1 MARNYRF
8 TIGTFEA
15 VAVVKPT
22 AANTGATGTLTT
34 LSGDQLITVAG
45 TTIEDKDIY
54 GKVTVRAA
62 NVTLRNC
69 RIRGNA
75 TQASNSG
82 LVDAT
87 HASVSNLLIED
98 CTLAASTPS
107 VWWTGIIGHNYTA
120 RRCNISQVVDG
131 FGVYNTSSPS
141 AQSGV
146 LIELN
151 YVHDLSCISP
161 DPNHSDGKTHNDVVQ
176 IQGGG
181 YVVIRNNHF
190 DATPS
195 STSTAGVKPT
205 SCVMITPNVSACPGN
220 VITGNWLYGVSAA
233 VINVS
238 PKSKGSSTTA
248 WIADNRF
255 GPTVGYPMLL
265 DNSQLTFAGLPTT
278 TGLDTNNG
286 NVYDATDLP
295 VKVYRQTV

>member
-1 MARNYRF
+1 MSRNFRF

-15 VAVVKPT
+15 VAVVKPS
-22 AANTGATGTLTT
+22 ASNTGATGTLST
-34 LSGDQLITVAG
+34 LSGDQVVTVAG

-75 TQASNSG
+75 TQSSNSG

-87 HASVSNLLIED
+87 HSSVSNLLIED
-98 CTLAASTPS
+98 CTLAAGTPS
-107 VWWTGIIGHNYTA
+107 VWWTGIIGHDYTA

-131 FGVYNTSSPS
+131 FGVYNTANPS
-141 AQSGV
+141 AHSGV

-161 DPNHSDGKTHNDVVQ
+161 DPNHSDNKTHGDVVQ

-181 YVVIRNNHF
+181 YVIIRNNHF

-265 DNSQLTFAGLPTT
+265 DDSQLSFVGLPTT
-278 TGLDTNNG
+278 TGLDTLNG